1 MLNQKI
7 RPKKNKQ
14 RALAMLALILAGEA
28 IFLLPF
34 VLVHVF
40 RPTVLAVFDLTNL
53 ELGLIFSSYG
63 VVAMLAYFFGGPL
76 ADRFPARKLMSVAL
90 IATALGGFYITI
102 IPSLSEL
109 KILYGFWGATT
120 ILIFWAAM
128 IKATREWGGKKLQG
142 SAFGL
147 LEGGRGL
154 SAAIIGSIAVAIFAA
169 LLPVDV
175 ASASITQQ
183 KEAYKY
189 VLISVSIFIICVA
202 FFVWIVLPK
211 NEITQS
217 NETSKFST
225 KGIVKVVKM
234 PVVWLQAIIIVC
246 GYVAYKAT
254 DDFSL
259 MAKDVLKYD
268 DVQSAGVGAMAL
280 WMRPIVAILAGI
292 IADKLSA
299 SKMIIISFLLMLIG
313 GLTIGSGILNISI
326 PWFFMTII
334 ITTSIGIFAL
344 RGLYFAIME
353 EGKIPLIFTGTAVG
367 LVSVIGYT
375 PDIFMG
381 PLMGYLLDRSP
392 GIIGHQHVF
401 LVIAAFSLIG
411 LLSAILFRK
420 ITKNAIA
427 NYPN

>member
-1 MLNQKI
+1 MSNQKI
-7 RPKKNKQ
+7 RPKTLNH

-34 VLVHVF
+34 VLVRVF
-40 RPTVLAVFDLTNL
+40 RPTVLEVFNITNY
-53 ELGLIFSSYG
+53 ELGLAQAVYG
-63 VVAMLAYFFGGPL
+63 VVAMIAYFFGGPL
-76 ADRFPARKLMSVAL
+76 ADRFPARKLMSIAL
-90 IATALGGFYITI
+90 VATALGGFYISKF
-102 IPSLSEL
+102 PALNEL
-109 KILYGFWGATT
+109 KFLYGFWGATT

-154 SAAIIGSIAVAIFAA
+154 SAAIIGSIAVAVFAA
-169 LLPVDV
+169 ILPVDV
-175 ASASITQQ
+175 VSASLTEQ

-189 VLISVSIFIICVA
+189 VLIAVSIFIIIVA
-202 FFVWIVLPK
+202 VFVWLVLPK
-211 NEITQS
+211 EEVNSTESSTKF
-217 NETSKFST
+217 TSKGVL
-225 KGIVKVVKM
+225 KIIKM
-234 PVVWLQAIIIVC
+234 PTVWLQAIIIAC

-259 MAKDVLKYD
+259 MAQDVLNYNK
-268 DVQSAGVGAMAL
+268 VESASVGAMAL
-280 WMRPIVAILAGI
+280 YMRPIVAILAGI

-299 SKMIIISFLLMLIG
+299 SKMIIISFLLMMIG
-313 GLTIGSGILNISI
+313 GLTIGTGVFNISI

-353 EGKIPLIFTGTAVG
+353 EGKIPLAFTGTAVG
-367 LVSVIGYT
+367 LFSVIGYT

-381 PLMGYLLDRSP
+381 LLMGYLLDRSP
-392 GIIGHQHVF
+392 GILGHQHVF

-411 LLSAILFRK
+411 MLSAIIFRK
-420 ITKNAIA
+420 ITRKTIVN
-427 NYPN
+427 

>member
-1 MLNQKI
+1 MPNKKI
-7 RPKKNKQ
+7 RPKTKKH
-14 RALAMLALILAGEA
+14 RVLAMLALILAGEA

-34 VLVHVF
+34 VLVRVF
-40 RPTVLAVFDLTNL
+40 RPTVLEVFNITNF
-53 ELGLIFSSYG
+53 ELGLAQAVYG
-63 VVAMLAYFFGGPL
+63 VVAMVAYFFGGPL
-76 ADRFPARKLMSVAL
+76 ADRFPARKLMSIAL
-90 IATALGGFYITI
+90 VATALGGFYMAIY
-102 IPSLSEL
+102 PALGEL

-154 SAAIIGSIAVAIFAA
+154 SAAIIGSIAVAVFAA

-175 ASASITQQ
+175 ASASLTQQ
-183 KEAYKY
+183 KEAFKY
-189 VLISVSIFIICVA
+189 VLIAVSIFIILVA
-202 FFVWIVLPK
+202 VFVWLVLPK
-211 NEITQS
+211 EEFNNTDLS
-217 NETSKFST
+217 TKFSS
-225 KGIVKVVKM
+225 KGVLKIIKM
-234 PVVWLQAIIIVC
+234 PTVWLQAIIIVC

-259 MAKDVLKYD
+259 MAQDVLNYNK
-268 DVQSAGVGAMAL
+268 VESASVGAMAL
-280 WMRPIVAILAGI
+280 YMRPIVAVLAGI

-313 GLTIGSGILNISI
+313 GLAIGSGIFNISI
-326 PWFFMTII
+326 PWFLIAII

-392 GIIGHQHVF
+392 GILGHQHVF
-401 LVIAAFSLIG
+401 LVIATFSLIG
-411 LLSAILFRK
+411 MLSAILFRK
-420 ITKNAIA
+420 ITKNAIS
-427 NYPN
+427 N

>member
-1 MLNQKI
+1 MPDQKI
-7 RPKKNKQ
+7 RPKTKKH

-34 VLVHVF
+34 VLVRVF
-40 RPTVLAVFDLTNL
+40 RPTVLAVFDLTNF

-76 ADRFPARKLMSVAL
+76 ADRYPARKLMSIAL
-90 IATALGGFYITI
+90 VATALGGFYIATL
-102 IPSLSEL
+102 PSLNEL
-109 KILYGFWGATT
+109 KFLYGFWGATT

-154 SAAIIGSIAVAIFAA
+154 SAAIIGSIAVAVFAA

-175 ASASITQQ
+175 ASASLTQQ
-183 KEAYKY
+183 KEAYKF
-189 VLISVSIFIICVA
+189 VIILVAIFIIGIAV
-202 FFVWIVLPK
+202 FVWFVLPK
-211 NEITQS
+211 NETTQS
-217 NETSKFST
+217 DEASKFST
-225 KGIVKVVKM
+225 KGILKVVKM

-280 WMRPIVAILAGI
+280 YMRPIVAILAGL

-299 SKMIIISFLLMLIG
+299 SKMIIVSFLLMLIG
-313 GLTIGSGILNISI
+313 GLAIGSGFLNISI

-353 EGKIPLIFTGTAVG
+353 EGNIPLIFTGTAVG

-392 GIIGHQHVF
+392 GILGHQHVF
-401 LVIAAFSLIG
+401 LVIASFSLIG
-411 LLSAILFRK
+411 MITAIIFRK
-420 ITKNAIA
+420 FTRNIIVN
-427 NYPN
+427 

>member
-1 MLNQKI
+1 MSSQEI
-7 RPKKNKQ
+7 RPKTRKNKV
-14 RALAMLALILAGEA
+14 LAMLALILAGEA
-28 IFLLPF
+28 IFFLPF
-34 VLVHVF
+34 VLVRVF
-40 RPTVLAVFDLTNL
+40 RPTVLEVFNITNY
-53 ELGLIFSSYG
+53 ELGLAQAVYG
-63 VVAMLAYFFGGPL
+63 VVAMVAYFFGGPL
-76 ADRFPARKLMSVAL
+76 ADRFPARKLMSIAL
-90 IATALGGFYITI
+90 VATAVGGFYISI
-102 IPSLSEL
+102 IPSLNEL
-109 KILYGFWGATT
+109 KFLYGFWGATT

-154 SAAIIGSIAVAIFAA
+154 SAAVIGSIAVAIFAA
-169 LLPVDV
+169 LLPVDA
-175 ASASITQQ
+175 ASASLTQQ

-189 VLISVSIFIICVA
+189 VLIAVSIFIIFVA
-202 FFVWIVLPK
+202 IFVWYALPK
-211 NEITQS
+211 EEVGKSELST
-217 NETSKFST
+217 KFSS
-225 KGIVKVVKM
+225 KGVLKIIKM
-234 PVVWLQAIIIVC
+234 PTVWLQAIIIVC

-259 MAKDVLKYD
+259 MAQDVLNYNK
-268 DVQSAGVGAMAL
+268 VESASVGALAL
-280 WMRPIVAILAGI
+280 YMRPIVAIVAGI

-299 SKMIIISFLLMLIG
+299 SKMIIVSFLFMLIG
-313 GLTIGSGILNISI
+313 ALVIGSGALNISI

-375 PDIFMG
+375 PEIFMG

-392 GIIGHQHVF
+392 GILGHQHVF
-401 LVIAAFSLIG
+401 LVIATFSLIG
-411 LLSAILFRK
+411 MLSAILFRK
-420 ITKNAIA
+420 ITRKTIVN
-427 NYPN
+427 

>member
-1 MLNQKI
+1 MYLK
-7 RPKKNKQ
+7 KQ
-14 RALAMLALILAGEA
+14 RTLVILALILAGEA

-34 VLVHVF
+34 VLVRVF

-63 VVAMLAYFFGGPL
+63 IVAMVAYFFGGPL
-76 ADRFPARKLMSVAL
+76 ADRFPARKLMSIAL
-90 IATALGGFYITI
+90 IATALGGFYVATY
-102 IPSLSEL
+102 PPLAEL
-109 KILYGFWGATT
+109 KFLYAFWGATT

-128 IKATREWGGKKLQG
+128 IKATRTWGGKKLQG

-154 SAAIIGSIAVAIFAA
+154 TAALIGSIAVAIFAY
-169 LLPVDV
+169 LLPTDV
-175 ASASITQQ
+175 ANASLAEQRD
-183 KEAYKY
+183 AYKSI
-189 VLISVSIFIICVA
+189 LIAVSIFIVLVA
-202 FFVWIVLPK
+202 ILVWQVLPK
-211 NEITQS
+211 EEAIDTES
-217 NETSKFST
+217 TSKFSS
-225 KGIVKVVKM
+225 KGMLKIIKL
-234 PVVWLQAIIIVC
+234 PTVWLQAIIIVC

-259 MAKDVLKYD
+259 LAKDVLKYN
-268 DVQSAGVGAMAL
+268 DVQAAGVGAMAL
-280 WMRPIVAILAGI
+280 YMRPIVAILAGI

-299 SKMIIISFLLMLIG
+299 SKMIIISFLLMLLG
-313 GLTIGSGILNISI
+313 GLTIGTGILNISI
-326 PWFFMTII
+326 PWFLMTII

-353 EGKIPLIFTGTAVG
+353 EGKIPLILTGTAVG

-392 GIIGHQHVF
+392 GILGHQHVF
-401 LVIAAFSLIG
+401 LVIATFSLIG
-411 LLSAILFRK
+411 MISAIIFRK
-420 ITKNAIA
+420 ITKKAIV
-427 NYPN
+427 N